1 MTKNNIV
8 EQLFAK
14 LNGAMAKNTIRAY
27 RSDYNDY
34 AKWCIKYNVDPLNEN
49 HDQMYLYIQ
58 NLAETCCTA
67 TINRRMACLSSIFK
81 FLELKD
87 ITKHTDIYLL
97 MKKIRRHKGSVQ
109 TQAEPLT
116 KDLIDKLWHFCGA
129 GLTRQRNHVLL
140 LLGHQTMRR
149 RSELCQFRFEDLRV
163 LPAERYGIQLRFSK
177 TDQMGR
183 GKTLPISKEL
193 YNMLKLWQEK
203 VGNGR
208 ILRGIIRNKFI
219 TESLAPSSINRI
231 LQKIQTKSCIQ
242 TEVKLSGH
250 SFRVGGAL
258 DLLMQGTPIE
268 KIMLR
273 GGWHSE
279 SSVIR
284 YLQSWD
290 LMDQ

>member
-1 MTKNNIV
+1 MY
-8 EQLFAK
+8 
-14 LNGAMAKNTIRAY
+14 AY
-27 RSDYNDY
+27 
-34 AKWCIKYNVDPLNEN
+34 IE
-49 HDQMYLYIQ
+49 
-58 NLAETCCTA
+58 NLAHTCCTA
-67 TINRRMACLSSIFK
+67 TINRRIACLSSIFK
-81 FLELKD
+81 FLGLKD
-87 ITKHTDIYLL
+87 TTKDTDIYLL
-97 MKKIRRHKGSVQ
+97 MKKIRRQKGSAQ
-109 TQAEPLT
+109 IQAEPLT
-116 KDLIDKLWHFCGA
+116 KDLIDELWNFCGT
-129 GLTRQRNHVLL
+129 GLNRERNHVLL

-149 RSELCQFRFEDLRV
+149 RSELCKFRFEDIRV
-163 LPAERYGIQLRFSK
+163 LPGQRYGIQLRFSK

-183 GKTLPISKEL
+183 GKTLPITSEL
-193 YNMLKLWQEK
+193 FEILKQWQEK
-203 VGNGR
+203 VGNGL

-219 TESLAPSSINRI
+219 TESLAPSSVNRI
-231 LQKIQTKSCIQ
+231 LQDIQAKSDIH

-290 LMDQ
+290 MME

>member
-1 MTKNNIV
+1 MIKNNIV

-34 AKWCIKYNVDPLNEN
+34 AKWCLKQGVEPLNEEPQ
-49 HDQMYLYIQ
+49 QMYAYIE
-58 NLAETCCTA
+58 NLAHTCCTA
-67 TINRRMACLSSIFK
+67 TINRRIACLSSIFK
-81 FLELKD
+81 FLGLKD
-87 ITKHTDIYLL
+87 TTKDTDIYLL
-97 MKKIRRHKGSVQ
+97 MKKIRRQKGSAQ

-116 KDLIDKLWHFCGA
+116 KDLINKLWNFCGT
-129 GLTRQRNHVLL
+129 GLNRQRNHVLL

-149 RSELCQFRFEDLRV
+149 RSELCQFKFEDIKV
-163 LPAERYGIQLRFSK
+163 LPGHRYGIQLRFSK

-183 GKTLPISKEL
+183 GKTLPITSEL
-193 YNMLKLWQEK
+193 YEMLKQWQEK
-203 VGNGR
+203 VGNGL

-219 TESLAPSSINRI
+219 TESLAPSSVNRI
-231 LQKIQTKSCIQ
+231 LQEIQAKSDIH

-290 LMDQ
+290 MME

>member
-1 MTKNNIV
+1 MI
-8 EQLFAK
+8 EELFTK

-34 AKWCIKYNVDPLNEN
+34 AKWCLREGVEPLNEKPQ
-49 HDQMYLYIQ
+49 QMYAYIE
-58 NLAETCCTA
+58 NLAHTCCTA
-67 TINRRMACLSSIFK
+67 TINRRIACLSSIFK
-81 FLELKD
+81 FLGLKD
-87 ITKHTDIYLL
+87 TTKDTDIYLL
-97 MKKIRRHKGSVQ
+97 MKKIRRQKGSAQ

-116 KDLIDKLWHFCGA
+116 KDLIDKLWGFCGM
-129 GLTRQRNHVLL
+129 GLKRDRNHILL

-149 RSELCQFRFEDLRV
+149 RSELCQFRFEDIKV
-163 LPAERYGIQLRFSK
+163 LPGQRYGIQLRFSK

-183 GKTLPISKEL
+183 GKTLPITSEL
-193 YNMLKLWQEK
+193 YEMLKQWQAK
-203 VGNGR
+203 VGNGL

-219 TESLAPSSINRI
+219 TESLAPSSVNRI
-231 LQKIQTKSCIQ
+231 LQEIQAKSDIH

-290 LMDQ
+290 MME